1 MAVETP
7 AKALPISTNLELIH
21 MSNDYIL
28 IDSSK
33 INDVKEAIFE
43 DIDNIINDLDAVQTA
58 YYKLQNNST
67 TKGSWKNTTT
77 AAVKKC
83 KEYKANLETA
93 KKSLESKMTASV
105 LEYVVTQIQELK
117 NVEKTAAQM
126 KTEA

>member
-1 MAVETP
+1 MAVATP

-93 KKSLESKMTASV
+93 KKSLESKITSTV
-105 LEYVVTQIQELK
+105 LEYVLTQIQEMK
-117 NVEKTAAQM
+117 TVEKAAEQINI
-126 KTEA
+126 ES

>member
-1 MAVETP
+1 MAVATP
-7 AKALPISTNLELIH
+7 AKAVSTSLSIELTNT
-21 MSNDYIL
+21 SEDQFS
-28 IDSSK
+28 IDV
-33 INDVKEAIFE
+33 DAVDEMKESIFE
-43 DIDNIINDLDAVQTA
+43 DINNIIKDLDAVQTA
-58 YYKLQNNST
+58 YKKLQNNST

-117 NVEKTAAQM
+117 NVEKTAEQM